1 VIGFP
6 RPRHVRTRLTLW
18 YVAVLSGVLALYALS
33 TLIILYV
40 SLRHDL
46 DRSLRA
52 EYERV
57 EELLEEGPDHSVQ
70 SRTRDLE
77 REAGSLLEVWSTEGT
92 LLYRSEALGA
102 MSLGGPPSAAGALA
116 APDTFV
122 SLVLPD
128 GTRWR
133 VLGERH
139 NIARR
144 AALLRVAL
152 SERPWREELQE
163 LGLGLL
169 FGLPVAATIAGLG
182 GHWLARRTLAP
193 LGRMA
198 GHAERMTAETLGERI
213 AVDNPD
219 DELGHLA
226 RAFNASFARIETS
239 FDHLRRFTA
248 DVSHELRTPLTA
260 IRSLGEVRLGSEP
273 KQEEYRETISS
284 ILEEADRLALI
295 VDSLLSLSRA
305 DSGQVRLDLES
316 VDLMALAREVVAHLD
331 VLAEERDQ
339 SLLVEGEGATFVRAD
354 RTVLRQALVNVVDNA
369 IKYSPRAAP
378 IRVVVSATSTTAQV
392 AVIDRGP
399 GIPLEYRQKVFERF
413 YRLDSGRS
421 RAEGGAGLG
430 LSLARWAVSA
440 HGGRIELGEDNQP
453 GSTFCISLAREVA
466 DPQPVTSATVLEM

>member
-1 VIGFP
+1 VIGIL

-18 YVAVLSGVLALYALS
+18 YVAVLSAVLALYALS
-33 TLIILYV
+33 TLVILYV

-52 EYERV
+52 EFERV
-57 EELLEEGPDHSVQ
+57 EELLTEGPNHTVL

-102 MSLGGPPSAAGALA
+102 MSLGGPPPPAGSPTPAFL
-116 APDTFV
+116 
-122 SLVLPD
+122 SRVLPD

-133 VLGERH
+133 VLSERH
-139 NIARR
+139 KIEQRS
-144 AALLRVAL
+144 ALIRVAL
-152 SERPWREELQE
+152 SERPWREELRE

-169 FGLPVAATIAGLG
+169 FGLPLAATIAGLV

-198 GHAERMTAETLGERI
+198 AHAERMTAETLGERI

-273 KQEEYRETISS
+273 KQDEYRETISS
-284 ILEEADRLALI
+284 MLEEADRLALM
-295 VDSLLSLSRA
+295 VDTLLSLSRA
-305 DSGQVRLDLES
+305 DSGQVRLNLER
-316 VDLMALAREVVAHLD
+316 VDFMALAREVVAHLG
-331 VLAEERDQ
+331 VLAEEREQ
-339 SLLVEGEGATFVRAD
+339 SLLVEGDGPVCVRAD
-354 RTVLRQALVNVVDNA
+354 RSVLRQALVNVVDNA
-369 IKYSPRAAP
+369 IKYSPRGAP
-378 IRVVVSATSTTAQV
+378 IRVVVSATSTTAQM

-399 GIPLEYRQKVFERF
+399 GIPLEYRQRVFERF

-430 LSLARWAVSA
+430 LSLALWAVSA
-440 HGGRIELGEDNQP
+440 HGGRIELQGDDTRQ
-453 GSTFCISLAREVA
+453 GSTFRISLARDNASDASLV
-466 DPQPVTSATVLEM
+466 DNL